1 MDYSFFQILADR
13 IDSAKTGEKE
23 RLISLRDT
31 ILKMVDE
38 IDKEMQAQ
46 AAQVEQLIEKI
57 IQSPDIPKVMEQ
69 VLPIINEL
77 FIEVLKNQLDLAHQ
91 KNDQTR
97 LAKLQMIV
105 DIIQKSSTPPPEYEV
120 IEKLLEAED
129 ESTMQKIL
137 ADHPGIIT
145 QEFTQM
151 LPGLITQAESQKEA
165 PEVVEKLKKIN
176 RLVLKLSMQSNLTK

>member
-1 MDYSFFQILADR
+1 MSCL
-13 IDSAKTGEKE
+13 
-23 RLISLRDT
+23 
-31 ILKMVDE
+31 LKC
-38 IDKEMQAQ
+38 
-46 AAQVEQLIEKI
+46 
-57 IQSPDIPKVMEQ
+57 
-69 VLPIINEL
+69 
-77 FIEVLKNQLDLAHQ
+77 LKNQLDLAHQ
-91 KNDQTR
+91 KNDQAR

-137 ADHPGIIT
+137 ADNPGIIT
-145 QEFTQM
+145 EEFTQM

-176 RLVLKLSMQSNLTK
+176 KLVLKLSMQSNLAK

>member
-1 MDYSFFQILADR
+1 
-13 IDSAKTGEKE
+13 
-23 RLISLRDT
+23 
-31 ILKMVDE
+31 MVDE

-97 LAKLQMIV
+97 LAKLQIIV

-137 ADHPGIIT
+137 ADNPGIIT
-145 QEFTQM
+145 EEFTQM

-176 RLVLKLSMQSNLTK
+176 KLVLKLSMQSNLAK

>member
-1 MDYSFFQILADR
+1 
-13 IDSAKTGEKE
+13 
-23 RLISLRDT
+23 
-31 ILKMVDE
+31 MVDE

-69 VLPIINEL
+69 VLPIINEP

-97 LAKLQMIV
+97 LVKLQMIV

-129 ESTMQKIL
+129 ESAMQKIL

>member
-1 MDYSFFQILADR
+1 
-13 IDSAKTGEKE
+13 
-23 RLISLRDT
+23 
-31 ILKMVDE
+31 MVDE

-91 KNDQTR
+91 KNDQAR

-129 ESTMQKIL
+129 EPTMQKIL
-137 ADHPGIIT
+137 AENPGIIT

>member
-1 MDYSFFQILADR
+1 
-13 IDSAKTGEKE
+13 
-23 RLISLRDT
+23 
-31 ILKMVDE
+31 
-38 IDKEMQAQ
+38 
-46 AAQVEQLIEKI
+46 
-57 IQSPDIPKVMEQ
+57 MEQ

>member
-1 MDYSFFQILADR
+1 
-13 IDSAKTGEKE
+13 
-23 RLISLRDT
+23 
-31 ILKMVDE
+31 MVDE

-129 ESTMQKIL
+129 ESSMQKIL
-137 ADHPGIIT
+137 ADNPGIIT